1 MNLELTNKVVLITGA
16 TGGIGAQIAT
26 DFLEEGAVVVCLIR
40 NAKKMDDLKKQISDH
55 KISTE
60 KIHAFSCDLLDY
72 KNIKS
77 VVESVTEKFG
87 RIDILINCAG
97 YADEYPFALLNETQI
112 EKMIDFNF
120 KSPVYLSHA
129 VLRTMFRQKGGC
141 IINISSASSIK
152 KGRGIVTYAAAKAGL
167 DAFTRT
173 LSHEVGRKNIRV
185 NCIRPGVID
194 TAMSNAVITRLEE
207 RIQDSTA
214 LGRVGLAHE
223 ISKAALF
230 IASDKTASYMTGECI
245 TIDGGMY

>member
-1 MNLELTNKVVLITGA
+1 MNLELEDKVVLITGA
-16 TGGIGAQIAT
+16 TGGIGAQIAS
-26 DFLEEGAVVVCLIR
+26 DFLQENAIVVCLIR
-40 NAKKMDDLKKQISDH
+40 NEKKLEELKNQL
-55 KISTE
+55 TE
-60 KIHAFSCDLLDY
+60 KGIPNEKMHSFSCDLLNY
-72 KNIKS
+72 KSIKS
-77 VVESVTEKFG
+77 VVASVTEKFG

-97 YADEYPFALLNETQI
+97 FADEYPFALLNEDQI

-120 KSPVYLSHA
+120 KSPVFLSHA
-129 VLRTMFRQKGGC
+129 VLRTMFRQNGGC
-141 IINISSASSIK
+141 IVNISSASAIK

-194 TAMSNAVITRLEE
+194 TAMSNAVISRLEE
-207 RIQDSTA
+207 RIKGSTA
-214 LGRVGLAHE
+214 LGRVGQVHE
-223 ISKAALF
+223 ISKAVLF